1 MKRSIILVFAL
12 SALLLSGCAAVRGPL
27 VGIISSN
34 VTSPVAVNPG
44 SMSGLKKGTAT
55 ASSILGIIASGDA
68 SIAAACEN
76 GNITQV
82 VAVDCKTSNILGFY
96 AEYTTIVYGK

>member
-1 MKRSIILVFAL
+1 MKKSFISILVL
-12 SALLLSGCAAVRGPL
+12 SAFLLSGCAAVRGPL
-27 VGIISSN
+27 VGVLSSN

-44 SMSGLKKGTAT
+44 SMNGLKVGTAT

-68 SIAAACEN
+68 SVATACIN
-76 GNITQV
+76 GGISEV
-82 VAVDCKTSNILGFY
+82 VTVECKTSNILGFY